1 MHIARQPDCH
11 LPQHPQFIADIL
23 KWRASTTENHEI
35 LTLLN
40 SKGQVATSL
49 TCAQLHKKAERV
61 GCLLLEK
68 GHINTGDHVALI
80 YPPGVDLI
88 AAFYGCLYV
97 GAVPVTI
104 RPPHPQNLQ
113 STVNTVRT
121 VVDVS
126 KSSIILSTLSVIKL
140 LKSKVSPM
148 MQNSILI
155 QKEKVMKRLM
165 RYFVTLI
172 SCKIKV
178 IQQRKLDLSFGFSD
192 ASARLC
198 LAGGEV

>member
-1 MHIARQPDCH
+1 MLTSSILPDVGPASVMVGN
-11 LPQHPQFIADIL
+11 LVQGNRLAMAQGRDIGLMDDEDASRRHPQFIADIL
-23 KWRASTTENHEI
+23 KWRANTTENHEI

-40 SKGQVATSL
+40 SKGQVAVSL
-49 TCAQLHKKAERV
+49 TCSQLHKKAERV
-61 GCLLLEK
+61 GAHLVDK

-121 VVDVS
+121 VVEVS
-126 KSSIILSTLSVIKL
+126 KSVIILSTLSVIKL
-140 LKSKVSPM
+140 LKSKVSSYEGYP
-148 MQNSILI
+148 
-155 QKEKVMKRLM
+155 EKL
-165 RYFVTLI
+165 
-172 SCKIKV
+172 
-178 IQQRKLDLSFGFSD
+178 
-192 ASARLC
+192 LC
-198 LAGGEV
+198 SLFLPCTVRQLYCAE

>member
-1 MHIARQPDCH
+1 MYIYIVTSQHH

-140 LKSKVSPM
+140 LKSKVSPV
-148 MQNSILI
+148 MQN
-155 QKEKVMKRLM
+155 
-165 RYFVTLI
+165 
-172 SCKIKV
+172 
-178 IQQRKLDLSFGFSD
+178 
-192 ASARLC
+192 
-198 LAGGEV
+198 

>member
-1 MHIARQPDCH
+1 MGIMTSNGYIHEGDFLYYFLLYH
-11 LPQHPQFIADIL
+11 LFPAINCVLFSQHPQFIADIL
-23 KWRASTTENHEI
+23 KWRANTTENHEI

-40 SKGQVATSL
+40 SKGQVAVSL
-49 TCAQLHKKAERV
+49 TCSQLHKKAERV
-61 GCLLLEK
+61 GVLLLEK

-121 VVDVS
+121 VVEVS
-126 KSSIILSTLSVIKL
+126 KSVIILSTMSVIKL
-140 LKSKVSPM
+140 LKSKVSRPSPARIVRFM
-148 MQNSILI
+148 WKNCTSIAY
-155 QKEKVMKRLM
+155 K
-165 RYFVTLI
+165 FN
-172 SCKIKV
+172 
-178 IQQRKLDLSFGFSD
+178 
-192 ASARLC
+192 
-198 LAGGEV
+198 

>member
-1 MHIARQPDCH
+1 MIIFFIPFVEY
-11 LPQHPQFIADIL
+11 LILVKESNLTLYLQHPQFIADIL
-23 KWRASTTENHEI
+23 KWRANTTENHEI

-68 GHINTGDHVALI
+68 GHVNTGDHVALI

-104 RPPHPQNLQ
+104 RPPHPQNLA

-121 VVDVS
+121 VVEVS
-126 KSSIILSTLSVIKL
+126 KSVVVLSTITVVKL
-140 LKSKVSPM
+140 IRSKVGD
-148 MQNSILI
+148 I
-155 QKEKVMKRLM
+155 
-165 RYFVTLI
+165 FVTFFI
-172 SCKIKV
+172 NCI
-178 IQQRKLDLSFGFSD
+178 
-192 ASARLC
+192 
-198 LAGGEV
+198 

>member
-1 MHIARQPDCH
+1 MVQFKIYVVIVID
-11 LPQHPQFIADIL
+11 LYSFDMVKLSKIKLVFFQHPQFIADIL

-40 SKGQVATSL
+40 TKGQVAVSL

-61 GCLLLEK
+61 GVLLLEK

-121 VVDVS
+121 VVEVS
-126 KSSIILSTLSVIKL
+126 KASICLSTLTVIKL
-140 LKSKVSPM
+140 LKSKVSVGKIM
-148 MQNSILI
+148 SSFTAFKNVIFYRFSNMLIHYFFSTILA
-155 QKEKVMKRLM
+155 QE
-165 RYFVTLI
+165 
-172 SCKIKV
+172 
-178 IQQRKLDLSFGFSD
+178 
-192 ASARLC
+192 A
-198 LAGGEV
+198 